1 MYNNQYKFKYRGAD
15 YVNSRIITFN
25 KLILNKQI
33 WSGFLK
39 NNMFNLLVVCA
50 HYSNR
55 YVNSDTYVS
64 KQSID
69 FQNKINYLK
78 NKTKDNIID
87 EFIDK
92 MITKKENETIT
103 CKNMYFLWKLFCDM
117 NNIPL
122 IIYRNDF
129 NDLLKTKIKYEDDTI
144 YVYMNV
150 SSDYLEPAR
159 NFSKFWENQIEMN
172 DYIDEE
178 YELSEITELYNIWLK
193 KETKEKYK

>member
-1 MYNNQYKFKYRGAD
+1 MLYNNQYKFKYRGAD

-92 MITKKENETIT
+92 MITKKENET
-103 CKNMYFLWKLFCDM
+103 
-117 NNIPL
+117 
-122 IIYRNDF
+122 
-129 NDLLKTKIKYEDDTI
+129 
-144 YVYMNV
+144 
-150 SSDYLEPAR
+150 
-159 NFSKFWENQIEMN
+159 
-172 DYIDEE
+172 
-178 YELSEITELYNIWLK
+178 TE
-193 KETKEKYK
+193 

>member
-1 MYNNQYKFKYRGAD
+1 MIVYYKKSENLIYYTSESSRDFINEIESYYKDTFHKSLYNNQYKFKYRGAD

-92 MITKKENETIT
+92 MITKKRM
-103 CKNMYFLWKLFCDM
+103 K
-117 NNIPL
+117 
-122 IIYRNDF
+122 
-129 NDLLKTKIKYEDDTI
+129 
-144 YVYMNV
+144 
-150 SSDYLEPAR
+150 
-159 NFSKFWENQIEMN
+159 Q
-172 DYIDEE
+172 
-178 YELSEITELYNIWLK
+178 
-193 KETKEKYK
+193 

>member
-193 KETKEKYK
+193 KETRKI